1 MAIRH
6 VVAVGLLALV
16 LGGCGNDAVQGSA
29 NASGSAPTGE
39 TKKDDAPVSTRD
51 PKQDVKLLSCEA
63 SKWSLTAN
71 VEVTNRN
78 STTSEYYGQIYFID
92 AAGTRITEGEFNS
105 GNVEPGAVRTKEI
118 PGQNLTHAEKVTCE
132 IGWIKLGD
140 INN

>member
-6 VVAVGLLALV
+6 VAAAGLLALL
-16 LGGCGNDAVQGSA
+16 LGGCGNDAVEGSA
-29 NASGSAPTGE
+29 GASGAPAAE

-63 SKWSLTAN
+63 TKWSLTAN

-78 STTSEYYGQIYFID
+78 SVTSEYYGQIYFID
-92 AAGTRITEGEFNS
+92 AAGVRITEGEFNS
-105 GNVEPGAVRTKEI
+105 GNVEAGAVKTKEI
-118 PGQNLTHAEKVTCE
+118 PGQNLTNAAKVTCE

-140 INN
+140 IDN

>member
-6 VVAVGLLALV
+6 VVAAGLLALL
-16 LGGCGNDAVQGSA
+16 LGGCGTDAVQGSPGA
-29 NASGSAPTGE
+29 TGGAPTGE
-39 TKKDDAPVSTRD
+39 TKKDEAPVSIRD
-51 PKQDVKLLSCEA
+51 PKQDVKLTSCKA
-63 SKWSLTAN
+63 SKYSLTVE

-78 STTSEYYGQIYFID
+78 STISEYYGQIYFLD
-92 AAGTRITEGEFNS
+92 AAGTRITEGEYNS
-105 GNVEPGAVRTKEI
+105 GNVEPGAVKTKEI